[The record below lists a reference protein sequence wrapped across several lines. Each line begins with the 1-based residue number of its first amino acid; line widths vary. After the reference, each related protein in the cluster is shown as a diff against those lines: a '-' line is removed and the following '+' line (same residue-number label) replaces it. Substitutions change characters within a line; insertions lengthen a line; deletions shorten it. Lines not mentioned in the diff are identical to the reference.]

1 MNLPTTETDEQ
12 LATARGQIGV
22 LRDLLMEALSVIST
36 IEPEDTDEFDSL
48 SDLKEGMQA
57 AIEGTKP

>member
-1 MNLPTTETDEQ
+1 MDILLKETSEALQ
-12 LATARGQIGV
+12 VARGQIGV

-36 IEPEDTDEFDSL
+36 IEPESMDEADSL
-48 SDLKEGMQA
+48 DRLMGQMQA

>member
-1 MNLPTTETDEQ
+1 MNLLTTETDEQ

-22 LRDLLMEALSVIST
+22 LRDLLMEALGVIDT

-48 SDLKEGMQA
+48 SDLKEEMRA

>member
-1 MNLPTTETDEQ
+1 MNEE

-22 LRDLLMEALSVIST
+22 LRVLLMEALSIIDT
-36 IEPEDTDEFDSL
+36 IAPESTDESYLLDAFKDQA
-48 SDLKEGMQA
+48 KA

>member
-1 MNLPTTETDEQ
+1 MNLLTTETDEQ

-36 IEPEDTDEFDSL
+36 IDEGENDDWML
-48 SDLKEGMQA
+48 LMALKAKMQA

>member
-1 MNLPTTETDEQ
+1 MNLLTTETDEQ

-48 SDLKEGMQA
+48 SDLKEEMQA

>member
-1 MNLPTTETDEQ
+1 MNEE

-48 SDLKEGMQA
+48 ADLKEEMQA

>member
-1 MNLPTTETDEQ
+1 MNLLTTETDEQ

-48 SDLKEGMQA
+48 ADLKEEMQA